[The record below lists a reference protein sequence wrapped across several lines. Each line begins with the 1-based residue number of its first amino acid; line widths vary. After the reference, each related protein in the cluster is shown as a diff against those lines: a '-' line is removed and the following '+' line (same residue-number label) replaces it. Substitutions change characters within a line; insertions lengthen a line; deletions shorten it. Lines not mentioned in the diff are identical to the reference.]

1 MTNLKIAP
9 SFKARNIQP
18 RLSKKIIHP
27 VSSPNNVTKRT
38 KKISLWDYLDKKITS
53 FVKKHNKRKYSTEKI
68 SHSIELDLE
77 KRGINIRFNNN
88 SKLAQCIQ
96 TGINL
101 LEEKNIPTPKNIYFV
116 SPLIRKIGIL
126 GLTYMLKDKKESPI
140 ILPSD
145 IADKEDE
152 CIMDYNK
159 GNHTTPSLLH
169 IFFHETGHWLHYQKG
184 FDIEENYKIWK
195 EIDLENISKN
205 ISKLATK
212 SQDGSD
218 FCAEIFA
225 GQMFNKSF
233 SDEYIELA
241 QKLNA
246 PLIERDA
253 Q

>member
-1 MTNLKIAP
+1 MDYNE
-9 SFKARNIQP
+9 NGQ
-18 RLSKKIIHP
+18 
-27 VSSPNNVTKRT
+27 
-38 KKISLWDYLDKKITS
+38 ISD
-53 FVKKHNKRKYSTEKI
+53 E
-68 SHSIELDLE
+68 E
-77 KRGINIRFNNN
+77 
-88 SKLAQCIQ
+88 
-96 TGINL
+96 
-101 LEEKNIPTPKNIYFV
+101 LEEKIEQEISAQRERIAMEV
-116 SPLIRKIGIL
+116 WEEL
-126 GLTYMLKDKKESPI
+126 KKEDPDM
-140 ILPSD
+140 PS
-145 IADKEDE
+145 
-152 CIMDYNK
+152 Y
-159 GNHTTPSLLH
+159 
-169 IFFHETGHWLHYQKG
+169 
-184 FDIEENYKIWK
+184 IEENYKIWK